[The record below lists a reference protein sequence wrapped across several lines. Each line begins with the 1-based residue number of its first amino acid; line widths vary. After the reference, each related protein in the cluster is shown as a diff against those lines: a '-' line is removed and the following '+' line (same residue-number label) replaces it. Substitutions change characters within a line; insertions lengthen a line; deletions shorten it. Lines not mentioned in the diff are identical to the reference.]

1 MSDDHPTRIKND
13 LKNVSSENEL
23 MNVKSKYLGKKG
35 EITLLTNSLKN
46 LSIENRRKQG
56 AKVNNTKKKIELLL
70 ENKLNE
76 IRNELINTKL
86 SEERIDVTLP
96 PRGSSFGSIH
106 PISQVLQEVVT
117 IFTDF
122 GFEVTEGPEI
132 ETDYYNF
139 ESLNIPKDHPARDM
153 QDTFY
158 LEGNKLLRT
167 HTSPIQ
173 VRIMEKNKPPI
184 KIISPGKVY
193 RCDNDVTHTPMFHQ
207 VEGLLVDELVTFGNL
222 KGILIEFCSRFF
234 GKDIK
239 IRFRPSYFPFTEPS
253 AELDIEWIDKSGNK
267 TWMEVLG
274 CGMVNPKVFKSV
286 GYDSNQFSGLAF
298 GMGIERLAMIKF
310 SITDIRYFYQ
320 NDLKFLSQ
328 F

>member
-1 MSDDHPTRIKND
+1 MSDNYLTRIEKD
-13 LKNVSSENEL
+13 LKKISSKNEL

-35 EITLLTNSLKN
+35 EITLLTNSLKD
-46 LSIENRRKQG
+46 LSIKDRKIEG
-56 AKVNNTKKKIELLL
+56 AKINKTKKQIESLL
-70 ENKLNE
+70 EDKLNE
-76 IRNELINTKL
+76 IQNKLINNKL
-86 SEERIDVTLP
+86 NEERIDVTLP
-96 PRGSSFGSIH
+96 SRGASFGSVH
-106 PISQVLQEVVT
+106 PISQVLQEVT
-117 IFTDF
+117 KIFRDF
-122 GFEVTEGPEI
+122 GFEIAEGPEV

-158 LEGNKLLRT
+158 LEDNKLLRT
-167 HTSPIQ
+167 HTSPMQI
-173 VRIMEKNKPPI
+173 RIMENNKPPI

-193 RCDNDVTHTPMFHQ
+193 RCDSDVTHTPMFHQ
-207 VEGLLVDELVTFGNL
+207 VEGLLVDEIVTFGNL
-222 KGILIEFCSRFF
+222 KGILMEFCSRFF
-234 GKDIK
+234 GNDTK

-253 AELDIEWIDKSGNK
+253 AELDIEWTDKAGDK

-274 CGMVNPKVFKSV
+274 CGMVNPKVFEFV
-286 GYDSNQFSGLAF
+286 GYDSNKFSGLAF

-310 SITDIRYFYQ
+310 GITDIRYFYQ

>member
-1 MSDDHPTRIKND
+1 
-13 LKNVSSENEL
+13 
-23 MNVKSKYLGKKG
+23 
-35 EITLLTNSLKN
+35 LKN

-173 VRIMEKNKPPI
+173 VRVMEKNKPPI

>member
-1 MSDDHPTRIKND
+1 MSDNYLTRIEKD
-13 LKNVSSENEL
+13 LKKISSKNEL

-35 EITLLTNSLKN
+35 EITLLTNSLKD
-46 LSIENRRKQG
+46 LSIKDRKTEG
-56 AKVNNTKKKIELLL
+56 AKINKTKKQIESLL
-70 ENKLNE
+70 EDKLNE
-76 IRNELINTKL
+76 IQNKLINNKL
-86 SEERIDVTLP
+86 NEERIDVTLP
-96 PRGSSFGSIH
+96 SRGVSFGSVH
-106 PISQVLQEVVT
+106 PISQVLQEVT
-117 IFTDF
+117 KIFRDF
-122 GFEVTEGPEI
+122 GFEIAEGPEV

-158 LEGNKLLRT
+158 LENNKLLRT
-167 HTSPIQ
+167 HTSPMQI
-173 VRIMEKNKPPI
+173 RIMENNKPPI

-193 RCDNDVTHTPMFHQ
+193 RRDSDVTHTPMFHQ
-207 VEGLLVDELVTFGNL
+207 VEGLLVDEIVTFGNL
-222 KGILIEFCSRFF
+222 KGILMEFCSRFF
-234 GKDIK
+234 GNDTK

-253 AELDIEWIDKSGNK
+253 AELDIEWIDKAGDK

-274 CGMVNPKVFKSV
+274 CGMVNPKVFEFV
-286 GYDSNQFSGLAF
+286 GYDPNEFSGLAF

-310 SITDIRYFYQ
+310 GITDIRYFYQ

>member
-1 MSDDHPTRIKND
+1 MSDNYLTRIEKD
-13 LKNVSSENEL
+13 LKKISSKNEL

-35 EITLLTNSLKN
+35 EITLLTNSLKD
-46 LSIENRRKQG
+46 LSIKDRKTEG
-56 AKVNNTKKKIELLL
+56 AKINKTKKQIESLL
-70 ENKLNE
+70 EDKLNE
-76 IRNELINTKL
+76 IQNKLINNKL
-86 SEERIDVTLP
+86 NEERIDVTLP
-96 PRGSSFGSIH
+96 SRGVSFGSVH
-106 PISQVLQEVVT
+106 PISQVLQEVT
-117 IFTDF
+117 KIFRDF
-122 GFEVTEGPEI
+122 GFEIAEGPEV

-158 LEGNKLLRT
+158 LENNKLLRT
-167 HTSPIQ
+167 HTSPMQI
-173 VRIMEKNKPPI
+173 RIMENNKPPI

-193 RCDNDVTHTPMFHQ
+193 RRDSDVTHTPMFHQ
-207 VEGLLVDELVTFGNL
+207 VEGLLVDEIVTFGNL
-222 KGILIEFCSRFF
+222 KGILMEFCSRFF
-234 GKDIK
+234 GNDTK

-253 AELDIEWIDKSGNK
+253 AVLDIEWIDKAGDK

-274 CGMVNPKVFKSV
+274 CGMVNPKVFEFV
-286 GYDSNQFSGLAF
+286 GYDPNEFSGLAF

-310 SITDIRYFYQ
+310 GITDIRYFYQ

>member
-1 MSDDHPTRIKND
+1 MSDNYLTRIKKD
-13 LKNVSSENEL
+13 LKKISSKNEL
-23 MNVKSKYLGKKG
+23 MNIKSKYLGKKG
-35 EITLLTNSLKN
+35 EVTLLTNSLKD
-46 LSIENRRKQG
+46 LSIKDRKTEG
-56 AKVNNTKKKIELLL
+56 AKINRTKKQIESLL
-70 ENKLNE
+70 EDKLNE
-76 IRNELINTKL
+76 IQNKLISNKL
-86 SEERIDVTLP
+86 DEERIDVTLP
-96 PRGSSFGSIH
+96 SRGTSFGSVH
-106 PISQVLQEVVT
+106 PISQVLQEVIK

-122 GFEVTEGPEI
+122 GFEITEGPEI

-139 ESLNIPKDHPARDM
+139 ESLNIPKGHPARDM

-158 LEGNKLLRT
+158 LEDNKLLRT
-167 HTSPIQ
+167 HTSPMQI
-173 VRIMEKNKPPI
+173 RIMENNKPPI

-193 RCDNDVTHTPMFHQ
+193 RCDSDVTHTPMFHQ

-222 KGILIEFCSRFF
+222 KGILMEFCSRFF
-234 GKDIK
+234 GKDTK

-253 AELDIEWIDKSGNK
+253 AELDIEWIDKAGDK

-274 CGMVNPKVFKSV
+274 CGMVNPKVFEFV
-286 GYDSNQFSGLAF
+286 GYDSNELSGLAF

-310 SITDIRYFYQ
+310 GITDIRYFYQ

>member
-1 MSDDHPTRIKND
+1 MFR
-13 LKNVSSENEL
+13 
-23 MNVKSKYLGKKG
+23 
-35 EITLLTNSLKN
+35 LLNFAVIFSF
-46 LSIENRRKQG
+46 
-56 AKVNNTKKKIELLL
+56 LLF
-70 ENKLNE
+70 
-76 IRNELINTKL
+76 
-86 SEERIDVTLP
+86 P
-96 PRGSSFGSIH
+96 
-106 PISQVLQEVVT
+106 
-117 IFTDF
+117 
-122 GFEVTEGPEI
+122 
-132 ETDYYNF
+132 
-139 ESLNIPKDHPARDM
+139 
-153 QDTFY
+153 
-158 LEGNKLLRT
+158 
-167 HTSPIQ
+167 
-173 VRIMEKNKPPI
+173 
-184 KIISPGKVY
+184 
-193 RCDNDVTHTPMFHQ
+193 
-207 VEGLLVDELVTFGNL
+207 NL
-222 KGILIEFCSRFF
+222 KAETVNVFMFTEEEFLTLKVKKVIGADSKTKYSLGSNENGNYLRAEAENAASAI

>member
-1 MSDDHPTRIKND
+1 MSDNYLTRIKKD
-13 LKNVSSENEL
+13 LKKISSKNEL
-23 MNVKSKYLGKKG
+23 MNIKSKYLGKKG
-35 EITLLTNSLKN
+35 EVTLLTNSLKD
-46 LSIENRRKQG
+46 LSIKDRKTEG
-56 AKVNNTKKKIELLL
+56 AKINKTKKQIESLL
-70 ENKLNE
+70 EDKLNE
-76 IRNELINTKL
+76 IQNKLISNKL
-86 SEERIDVTLP
+86 DEERIDVTLP
-96 PRGSSFGSIH
+96 SRGASFGSVH
-106 PISQVLQEVVT
+106 PISQVLQEVIK

-122 GFEVTEGPEI
+122 GFEITEGPEI

-158 LEGNKLLRT
+158 LEDNKLLRT
-167 HTSPIQ
+167 HTSPMQI
-173 VRIMEKNKPPI
+173 RIMENNKPPI

-193 RCDNDVTHTPMFHQ
+193 RCDSDVTHTPMFHQ

-222 KGILIEFCSRFF
+222 KGILMEFRSRFF
-234 GKDIK
+234 GKDTK

-253 AELDIEWIDKSGNK
+253 AELDIEWIDKAGDK

-274 CGMVNPKVFKSV
+274 CGMVNPKVFEFV
-286 GYDSNQFSGLAF
+286 GYDSNELSGLAF

-310 SITDIRYFYQ
+310 GITDIRYFYQ

>member
-1 MSDDHPTRIKND
+1 MSDNYLTRIEKD
-13 LKNVSSENEL
+13 LKKISSKNEL

-35 EITLLTNSLKN
+35 EITLLTNSLKD
-46 LSIENRRKQG
+46 LSIKDRKTEG
-56 AKVNNTKKKIELLL
+56 AKINKTKKQIESLL
-70 ENKLNE
+70 EDKLNE
-76 IRNELINTKL
+76 IQNKLINNKL
-86 SEERIDVTLP
+86 NEERIDVTLP
-96 PRGSSFGSIH
+96 SRGVSFGSVH
-106 PISQVLQEVVT
+106 PISQVLQEVT
-117 IFTDF
+117 KIFRDF
-122 GFEVTEGPEI
+122 GFEIAEGPEV

-158 LEGNKLLRT
+158 LEDNKLLRT
-167 HTSPIQ
+167 HTSPMQI
-173 VRIMEKNKPPI
+173 RIMENNKPPI

-193 RCDNDVTHTPMFHQ
+193 RCDSDVTHTPMFHQ
-207 VEGLLVDELVTFGNL
+207 VEGLLVDEIVTFGNL
-222 KGILIEFCSRFF
+222 KGILMEFCSRFF
-234 GKDIK
+234 GNDTK

-253 AELDIEWIDKSGNK
+253 AELDIEWTDKAGDK

-274 CGMVNPKVFKSV
+274 CGMVNPKVFEFV
-286 GYDSNQFSGLAF
+286 GYDSNKFSGLAF

-310 SITDIRYFYQ
+310 GITDIRYFYQ

>member
-1 MSDDHPTRIKND
+1 
-13 LKNVSSENEL
+13 
-23 MNVKSKYLGKKG
+23 
-35 EITLLTNSLKN
+35 
-46 LSIENRRKQG
+46 
-56 AKVNNTKKKIELLL
+56 LL
-70 ENKLNE
+70 EDKLNE
-76 IRNELINTKL
+76 IQNKLISNKL
-86 SEERIDVTLP
+86 DEERIDVTLP
-96 PRGSSFGSIH
+96 SRGTSFGSVH
-106 PISQVLQEVVT
+106 PISQVLQEVIK

-122 GFEVTEGPEI
+122 GFEITEGPEI

-139 ESLNIPKDHPARDM
+139 ESLNIPKGHPARDM

-158 LEGNKLLRT
+158 LEDNKLLRT
-167 HTSPIQ
+167 HTSPMQI
-173 VRIMEKNKPPI
+173 RIMENNKPPI

-193 RCDNDVTHTPMFHQ
+193 RCDSDVTHTPMFHQ

-222 KGILIEFCSRFF
+222 KGILMEFCSRFF
-234 GKDIK
+234 GKDTK

-253 AELDIEWIDKSGNK
+253 AELDIEWIDKAGDK

-274 CGMVNPKVFKSV
+274 CGMVNPKVFEFV
-286 GYDSNQFSGLAF
+286 GYDSNELSGLAF

-310 SITDIRYFYQ
+310 GITDIRYFYQ